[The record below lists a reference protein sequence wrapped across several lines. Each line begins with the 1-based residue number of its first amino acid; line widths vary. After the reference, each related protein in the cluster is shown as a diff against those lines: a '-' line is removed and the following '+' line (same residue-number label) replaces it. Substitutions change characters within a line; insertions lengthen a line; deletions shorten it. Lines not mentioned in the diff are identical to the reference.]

1 MPEVAANG
9 DTRMETASKA
19 RRFTLNKLGIAS
31 LLLLVGT
38 ISSGGTAFTW
48 KISGIRCFLE
58 SQVLSNVSLRSW
70 QLLFVGSL
78 R

>member
-31 LLLLVGT
+31 LLLLVGDYLFWWY
-38 ISSGGTAFTW
+38 SFHM

-58 SQVLSNVSLRSW
+58 SQVLSNVSARSW
-70 QLLFVGSL
+70 QLVFVGSL